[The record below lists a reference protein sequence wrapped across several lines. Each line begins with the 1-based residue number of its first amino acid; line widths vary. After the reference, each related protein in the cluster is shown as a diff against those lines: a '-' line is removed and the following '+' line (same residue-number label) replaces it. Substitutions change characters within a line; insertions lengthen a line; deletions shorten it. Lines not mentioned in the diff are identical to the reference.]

1 MLKEIEIILQ
11 WWATQELFLTK
22 MKEEIKKKVD
32 EDWKRQVEKEKQQ
45 SQKNQ
50 ETFHQPSFTI
60 LVSSLSMQ
68 AMIAMGKLESPITG
82 KKEENLEQARFLI
95 DTLGILQEKTRGNL
109 TPEEEH
115 FLEDSLF
122 HLRMNYVEVQNL
134 KNKGL

>member
-1 MLKEIEIILQ
+1 MN
-11 WWATQELFLTK
+11 
-22 MKEEIKKKVD
+22 EEVKKKVD
-32 EDWKRQVEKEKQQ
+32 EDWKRQIEKEKEET
-45 SQKNQ
+45 KERE

-82 KKEENLEQARFLI
+82 KKEENLQQARFLI
-95 DTLGILQEKTRGNL
+95 DTLGILKEKTKGNL
-109 TPEEEH
+109 TAEEEN

>member
-1 MLKEIEIILQ
+1 MN
-11 WWATQELFLTK
+11 
-22 MKEEIKKKVD
+22 EEIRKKVD
-32 EDWKRQVEKEKQQ
+32 EDWKKQVEKEKQQ

-50 ETFHQPSFTI
+50 KTFHQPNFTI

-95 DTLGILQEKTRGNL
+95 DTLGILKEKTKGNL

-115 FLEDSLF
+115 FLDDSLF